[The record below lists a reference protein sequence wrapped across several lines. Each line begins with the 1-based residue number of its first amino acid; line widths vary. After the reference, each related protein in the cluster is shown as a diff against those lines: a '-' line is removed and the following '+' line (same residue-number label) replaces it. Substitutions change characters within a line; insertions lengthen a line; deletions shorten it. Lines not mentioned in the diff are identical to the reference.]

1 MMEVFSVG
9 GRFPTTAMR
18 NTWIRI
24 LLSGDGRGVFY
35 RHVEHSRDPQ
45 CDLLSWL
52 AGHHEDKERDH
63 VDQEGRQDVVHHVE
77 SCPSPDHDIVPAVL
91 VGSLIGRN

>member
-18 NTWIRI
+18 NTLTRI
-24 LLSGDGRGVFY
+24 IVKEREGEFY
-35 RHVEHSRDPQ
+35 RHIEHSRDPQ
-45 CDLLSWL
+45 CDFLSRL

-63 VDQEGRQDVVHHVE
+63 IDEECRQNIIDHVE
-77 SCPSPDHDIVPAVL
+77 SCSSPYHYIVPEQR
-91 VGSLIGRN
+91 GCIIGPHSV